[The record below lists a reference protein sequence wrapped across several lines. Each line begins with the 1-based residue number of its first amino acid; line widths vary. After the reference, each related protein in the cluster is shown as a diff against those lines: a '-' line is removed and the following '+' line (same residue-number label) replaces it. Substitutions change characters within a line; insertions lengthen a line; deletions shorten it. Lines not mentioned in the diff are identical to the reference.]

1 MAFTCASQLF
11 SLLVGDIKRVC
22 VWPFAPLV
30 GGGGSKATG
39 AVWVVNV
46 PSAFVSYAQITLKA
60 TVTVPTC
67 KLKVIPGY

>member
-1 MAFTCASQLF
+1 MAICTP
-11 SLLVGDIKRVC
+11 G
-22 VWPFAPLV
+22 